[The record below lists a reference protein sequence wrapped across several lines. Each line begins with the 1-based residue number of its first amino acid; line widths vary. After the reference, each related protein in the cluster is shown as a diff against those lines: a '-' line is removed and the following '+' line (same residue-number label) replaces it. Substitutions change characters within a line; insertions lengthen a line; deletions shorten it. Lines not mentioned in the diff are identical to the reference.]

1 MNAALL
7 LLGAYLL
14 GSVPCSYIVVRLVA
28 GKDVRREGS
37 GNVGATNAL
46 RTAGKLAGA
55 LALLFDVLKGV
66 AAVLLARLLGAGE
79 PLFAAAAV
87 AVVLGHVYPV
97 FLRFHGGK
105 GVATAAGA
113 VGALELLPMVFTVL
127 LFVVAV
133 KVGRYVSLGSVVAV
147 GSFPLL
153 LYLCGALGWTAPP
166 SRALLLGSSAIALL
180 ILLKHAG
187 NIRRLLNGTE
197 RRLGDPRPRDSAPH
211 SSPHSSGGTA

>member
-1 MNAALL
+1 MHATLL

-14 GSVPCSYIVVRLVA
+14 GSVPFSYIVVRLVA

-46 RTAGKLAGA
+46 RTAGRLAGA
-55 LALLFDVLKGV
+55 LALVLDVAKGV
-66 AAVLLARLLGAGE
+66 AAVVLARLLGADE

-113 VGALELLPMVFTVL
+113 VGALELLPMALTIL
-127 LFVVAV
+127 LFVAAV
-133 KVGRYVSLGSVVAV
+133 KLGRYVSLGSIVAV

-153 LYLCGALGWTAPP
+153 LYLCGVLGWTAPP
-166 SRALLLGSSAIALL
+166 SRALLLGSSVIALL
-180 ILLKHAG
+180 VIVKHAG
-187 NIRRLLNGTE
+187 NIRRLLDGTE
-197 RRLGDPRPRDSAPH
+197 RRLGERRPQDSSETIA
-211 SSPHSSGGTA
+211 